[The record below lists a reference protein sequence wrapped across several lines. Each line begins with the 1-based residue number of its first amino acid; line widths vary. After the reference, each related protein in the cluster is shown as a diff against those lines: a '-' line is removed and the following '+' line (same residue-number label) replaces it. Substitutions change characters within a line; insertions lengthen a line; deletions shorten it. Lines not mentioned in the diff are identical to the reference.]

1 MKNFCTAFF
10 AVFMLVMVG
19 CGDDASQD
27 PTTSAPDVVETV
39 DTVEVTEDT
48 VGSDAVTAEDVQ
60 SEVEDVVVATEDVAV
75 VTEDVVSN
83 EVTFVD
89 DTNNESD
96 QGE

>member
-39 DTVEVTEDT
+39 DTVVVTEDT

-60 SEVEDVVVATEDVAV
+60 SEVEDVAV

>member
-27 PTTSAPDVVETV
+27 PTASAPDVVETV

-48 VGSDAVTAEDVQ
+48 VGSDAVAAEDVQ
-60 SEVEDVVVATEDVAV
+60 SEVEDVAVA
-75 VTEDVVSN
+75 TEDVVSN
-83 EVTFVD
+83 EDTLVD
-89 DTNNESD
+89 DANNESD